1 MDKDEVETH
10 DPAIDTDSNDDVQD
24 SLDTA
29 NVEEGQNDELASYED
44 QVAALLRGEEPESD
58 AAEVDE
64 ESGGVSGEEANSNDQ
79 NSTQELESED
89 SEEPEE
95 QEDESVDDLP
105 SRFRVRTDDPVEKF
119 AMDLRKRN
127 PDLSLKECLER
138 ADEHFNPNSSS
149 DEAGQ
154 EESRVEQLEAKIDE
168 LAALHNKHLKEFE
181 TEEAA
186 EVNQQIVEINKELR
200 RAEREEITNM
210 FTATISENNAQKQYD
225 DSLSYSATEATE
237 MFPDL
242 DDTNSN
248 LHKAAMM
255 FDTARSAEDQ
265 EYANSPDRPL
275 IAAMEA
281 AKLLGIGA
289 NQQQQQSPTKS
300 QRPVIPAARGNAK
313 TQRPQQATNRID
325 EALDNISS
333 TDEYEALIEKLN
345 A

>member
-10 DPAIDTDSNDDVQD
+10 DPTIDTDSNDDVQD

-29 NVEEGQNDELASYED
+29 NVDEGQNDELASYED

-64 ESGGVSGEEANSNDQ
+64 ESEGISGEN
-79 NSTQELESED
+79 TESEIQAVAEED
-89 SEEPEE
+89 EPENE
-95 QEDESVDDLP
+95 KQNADEEVDDLP

-138 ADEHFNPNSSS
+138 ADAQLNPS
-149 DEAGQ
+149 Q
-154 EESRVEQLEAKIDE
+154 EEGEEITSSVVDQLETEIEE
-168 LAALHNKHLKEFE
+168 LSVQHSKHLKEFE
-181 TEEAA
+181 TEEAE
-186 EVNQQIVEINKELR
+186 EVAQKLILLNKELR
-200 RAEREEITNM
+200 KAEREDITQM
-210 FTATISENNAQKQYD
+210 LTQTISDNQRQQQHSNAID
-225 DSLSYSATEATE
+225 NSADAAVQAYPE
-237 MFPDL
+237 L
-242 DDTNSN
+242 DDTNSS
-248 LHKAAMM
+248 LHKTAIMY
-255 FDTARSAEDQ
+255 DTAQSAKDPD
-265 EYANSPDRPL
+265 YANSPNRPF
-275 IAAMEA
+275 IAAREA

-289 NQQQQQSPTKS
+289 SDHQQQSTTTS

>member
-10 DPAIDTDSNDDVQD
+10 DPTIDTDSNDNVQD

-29 NVEEGQNDELASYED
+29 NVDEGQSDELASYED
-44 QVAALLRGEEPESD
+44 DVAALLRGEEPESD

-64 ESGGVSGEEANSNDQ
+64 ESEGVIGEEANTNDQ
-79 NSTQELESED
+79 ES
-89 SEEPEE
+89 SQEPETEDLE
-95 QEDESVDDLP
+95 QTEDESVDDLP

-127 PDLSLKECLER
+127 PDLSLKECLDR
-138 ADEHFNPNSSS
+138 ADEHFYPESQS
-149 DEAGQ
+149 DEGSNQ
-154 EESRVEQLEAKIDE
+154 ESRVEQLEAKIDE
-168 LAALHNKHLKEFE
+168 LAAQHNKHLKEFE

-210 FTATISENNAQKQYD
+210 LTATISDNNAQQQYD
-225 DSLSYSATEATE
+225 DALSNSATEATE

-242 DDTNSN
+242 DNTSSN

-255 FDTARSAEDQ
+255 FDTARAAEDQ

-281 AKLLGIGA
+281 AKLLGVGA
-289 NQQQQQSPTKS
+289 NQQQQQSHSKS

>member
-10 DPAIDTDSNDDVQD
+10 DPTIDTDSNDDVQD

-58 AAEVDE
+58 VAEVDE
-64 ESGGVSGEEANSNDQ
+64 ESEGVSGEEANSNDQ
-79 NSTQELESED
+79 D
-89 SEEPEE
+89 SSIEPETENSE
-95 QEDESVDDLP
+95 QAENEDVDDLP

-127 PDLSLKECLER
+127 PDLSLKECLDR
-138 ADEHFNPNSSS
+138 ADEHLNPNLSS
-149 DEAGQ
+149 DEEGQ
-154 EESRVEQLEAKIDE
+154 DESRVEQLEAKIDE

-186 EVNQQIVEINKELR
+186 EVNQQIVETNKELR

-210 FTATISENNAQKQYD
+210 FTARISENNAQKQYD
-225 DSLSYSATEATE
+225 DSLSHSATEATE

>member
-1 MDKDEVETH
+1 MDNDEVETH
-10 DPAIDTDSNDDVQD
+10 DPMTDAESTDEAQD

-29 NVEEGQNDELASYED
+29 NVAEGRNDELASYED
-44 QVAALLRGEEPESD
+44 EVALLLRGEEPEGD
-58 AAEVDE
+58 DEAVDE
-64 ESGGVSGEEANSNDQ
+64 ESEGVNGEEAKSDQ
-79 NSTQELESED
+79 KSDLEQSSGESQD
-89 SEEPEE
+89 EEPA
-95 QEDESVDDLP
+95 DDLP

-138 ADEHFNPNSSS
+138 ADEHYNPNSS
-149 DEAGQ
+149 DGDPDVAV
-154 EESRVEQLEAKIDE
+154 SRVEELEAKIDE
-168 LAALHNKHLKEFE
+168 LADQHNKHLAEFE
-181 TEEAA
+181 TEEAG
-186 EVNQQIVEINKELR
+186 EVNRQIVELNKELR
-200 RAEREEITNM
+200 KAEREEITIM
-210 FTATISENNAQKQYD
+210 LTETISNNNAKQHYD
-225 DSLSYSATEATE
+225 DALNSSADEATQ

-242 DDTNSN
+242 DDTSSS

-255 FDTARSAEDQ
+255 FDTARASEDPD
-265 EYANSPDRPL
+265 YANSPERPL

-281 AKLLGIGA
+281 AKLLGISA
-289 NQQQQQSPTKS
+289 NQQQQQSQPKS